1 MKLPPIVPHNAAGQ
15 SAFANEL
22 ESGDA
27 YNDNMNIKSLAA
39 SVNIGIHEAAL
50 GDDVIC

>member
-1 MKLPPIVPHNAAGQ
+1 MPPNVAGQ
-15 SAFANEL
+15 SAFTNEL

-27 YNDNMNIKSLAA
+27 YDDNMNIKNLAA

-50 GDDVIC
+50 GEGIIC